1 MIDKRLRTRSP
12 AWLVLSLLSL
22 QIVGCST
29 ARPWLNPPLQPGG
42 TVQYDGRR
50 QIADP
55 ARARDVLVV
64 ASFSGGGSRAA
75 AFAYA
80 TIRELDNHVFDWNG
94 RRTTLAREIDMITGV
109 SGGSV
114 AAAHFALHG
123 VSAHLEQFPG
133 NFLDV
138 DFQRRVIGSALS
150 PAKMYRMTSP
160 WQGRGHLLAEAF
172 DEQLFHGTTF
182 GQLSEMEDRPYL
194 IVGATDLSN
203 GSEFDFASD
212 QLSSLCSS
220 IDDVPVAF
228 AVASSSSVPLV
239 FSPMTLQNHADSCP
253 MPAGARAAPADSAGR
268 TARARLVQSES
279 ESLAQPQRKY
289 VHLVDGGV
297 SDNLG
302 LRRIAD
308 YVVQAGGIRA
318 VLAALHDGG
327 SGPDSI
333 PRRIVFLSVNS
344 ETRTASVLEK
354 SAEVPGTLDVLGAL
368 VNGNLGRHSRETEL
382 VFSDAIDQWRAELQS
397 GGTDVEIFSIEVNLA
412 DLADHAL
419 RDRVLAIPTAF
430 RISQADRE
438 SLLVAARSA
447 LADSTEFRRFLQSV
461 EADR

>member
-1 MIDKRLRTRSP
+1 
-12 AWLVLSLLSL
+12 
-22 QIVGCST
+22 
-29 ARPWLNPPLQPGG
+29 
-42 TVQYDGRR
+42 
-50 QIADP
+50 
-55 ARARDVLVV
+55 
-64 ASFSGGGSRAA
+64 
-75 AFAYA
+75 
-80 TIRELDNHVFDWNG
+80 
-94 RRTTLAREIDMITGV
+94 
-109 SGGSV
+109 
-114 AAAHFALHG
+114 
-123 VSAHLEQFPG
+123 
-133 NFLDV
+133 
-138 DFQRRVIGSALS
+138 
-150 PAKMYRMTSP
+150 MTSP
-160 WQGRGHLLAEAF
+160 WQGRGHLLADAF

-182 GQLSEMEDRPYL
+182 GQLSEMGDRPYL

-354 SAEVPGTLDVLGAL
+354 SAQVPGTLDVLGAL